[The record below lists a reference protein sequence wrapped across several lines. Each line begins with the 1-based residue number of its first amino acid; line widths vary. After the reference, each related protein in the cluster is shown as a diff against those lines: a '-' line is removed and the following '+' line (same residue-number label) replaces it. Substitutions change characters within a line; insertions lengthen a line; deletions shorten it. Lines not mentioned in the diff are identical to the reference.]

1 MVSVVAVV
9 VAVAVAVAIVVIV
22 AAEDSSTKSP
32 VNDRKNN
39 KLLTVAIDN
48 KLCYRRLRILFKKYK
63 CDLLLHVFSSENR
76 HCNTYS
82 WYVAI
87 I

>member
-9 VAVAVAVAIVVIV
+9 VAVAVAIVVIV
-22 AAEDSSTKSP
+22 ASEDSSTKSP

-48 KLCYRRLRILFKKYK
+48 KLCYRRLRILFKK
-63 CDLLLHVFSSENR
+63 
-76 HCNTYS
+76 
-82 WYVAI
+82 I
-87 I
+87 